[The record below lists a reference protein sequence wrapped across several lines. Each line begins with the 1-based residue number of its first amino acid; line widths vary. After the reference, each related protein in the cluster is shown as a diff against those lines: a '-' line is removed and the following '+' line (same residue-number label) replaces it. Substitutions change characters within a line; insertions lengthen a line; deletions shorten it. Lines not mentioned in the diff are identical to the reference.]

1 MNIDRYKVRVKFI
14 TGPHAAWKRERSEA
28 GRWAAPALLILASV
42 SAGMAAWAVSA
53 LTHIPCLALGAAV
66 VAWFVVLFGVAP
78 FMRAG
83 QTSEYRDDGSDGQ
96 WWSH

>member
-14 TGPHAAWKRERSEA
+14 TGPHAAWKREYSEA

-78 FMRAG
+78 FMRAS
-83 QTSEYRDDGSDGQ
+83 QTDHDADPDGI
-96 WWSH
+96 WWSR

>member
-42 SAGMAAWAVSA
+42 SASLAAVVISA

-78 FMRAG
+78 FMRAS
-83 QTSEYRDDGSDGQ
+83 QTDHDADPDGI
-96 WWSH
+96 WWSE

>member
-14 TGPHAAWKRERSEA
+14 TGPHAAWKREYSEA

-66 VAWFVVLFGVAP
+66 VAWFIVLFGVAP
-78 FMRAG
+78 FMRAS
-83 QTSEYRDDGSDGQ
+83 QINDDADPDGM
-96 WWSH
+96 WWSE

>member
-14 TGPHAAWKRERSEA
+14 TGPHAAWKREYSEA

-66 VAWFVVLFGVAP
+66 AAWFVVLFGVAP
-78 FMRAG
+78 FMRAS
-83 QTSEYRDDGSDGQ
+83 QTDHDADPDGI
-96 WWSH
+96 WWSR